1 MEKEYN
7 AVSDGTYTLQE
18 GDDNRLYFYREDG
31 KVLGDVGRIP
41 MDLYQA
47 YVMQK
52 MMTGEITDMVANNI
66 KYETS
71 DDGKII
77 RMTIFGIGEE
87 DPDEKDAK
95 LADKANEDSNEDNS
109 DASKDKPNFLS
120 RIIKKFFG

>member
-71 DDGKII
+71 VDGKTI
-77 RMTIFGIGEE
+77 RLTVFGIGEE
-87 DPDEKDAK
+87 DPDKKDAK